1 MPRMIVTNLLFKRG
15 AVKRRRKILLEITQ
29 LLVIKRSGDAGLAWC
44 VTCARNVHMI
54 STDNAAIIARQST
67 RTIYRWV
74 EAGRLHF
81 TEQPEGRLLICLD
94 SLPLG

>member
-1 MPRMIVTNLLFKRG
+1 
-15 AVKRRRKILLEITQ
+15 VKRRTKILLEITQ
-29 LLVIKRSGDAGLAWC
+29 LLVIKRSGDSRLSWCAG
-44 VTCARNVHMI
+44 CAREVNMI
-54 STDNAAIIARQST
+54 STEMAAIIARQST

-94 SLPLG
+94 SIPLG

>member
-1 MPRMIVTNLLFKRG
+1 MIVPFESPERG
-15 AVKRRRKILLEITQ
+15 AVKRRIEILLEVTQ
-29 LLVIKRSGDAGLAWC
+29 LLIIKRSGGTGLAWC
-44 VTCARNVHMI
+44 ESCARNVPMI
-54 STDNAAIIARQST
+54 STERAALLARQST

-81 TEQPEGRLLICLD
+81 TEKPEGQLLICLA

>member
-1 MPRMIVTNLLFKRG
+1 M
-15 AVKRRRKILLEITQ
+15 KRRTEILLEITH
-29 LLVIKRSGDAGLAWC
+29 LLIIKRSGPAGLTWC
-44 VTCARNVHMI
+44 ESCARNVHMV
-54 STDNAAIIARQST
+54 STERAAILARQST

-81 TEQPEGRLLICLD
+81 TEKPEGQLLICLD

>member
-1 MPRMIVTNLLFKRG
+1 M
-15 AVKRRRKILLEITQ
+15 KRRTEILLEITQ
-29 LLVIKRSGDAGLAWC
+29 LLVIKRSGKTGFAWC
-44 VTCARNVHMI
+44 ENCARNVPMI
-54 STDNAAIIARQST
+54 STERAAIIACQST

-81 TEQPEGRLLICLD
+81 MEKPEGQLLICLD

>member
-1 MPRMIVTNLLFKRG
+1 M
-15 AVKRRRKILLEITQ
+15 KRRTKILLEITQ
-29 LLVIKRSGDAGLAWC
+29 LLVIRRRSGDSALSWC
-44 VTCARNVHMI
+44 ATCAKNVHMI

-81 TEQPEGRLLICLD
+81 TEQPEGQLLICLD
-94 SLPLG
+94 SLPLR